1 MSEKIVVPVLGE
13 SITEATV
20 AKWLKSKGDSVEA
33 DEPIVELETDKV
45 NLEVPSPVNGVI
57 SEINFKDGDTVEV
70 GTVLGTISEN
80 KEANEKKKENVKMHL
95 KDLRLDLKK
104 IHLAVTKEL
113 LLPEPDEVKT
123 LIYKMDQLLKVIE
136 SN

>member
-1 MSEKIVVPVLGE
+1 M
-13 SITEATV
+13 
-20 AKWLKSKGDSVEA
+20 
-33 DEPIVELETDKV
+33 TD
-45 NLEVPSPVNGVI
+45 NRQ
-57 SEINFKDGDTVEV
+57 
-70 GTVLGTISEN
+70 
-80 KEANEKKKENVKMHL
+80 KKENVKMHL